1 MRKNKDLLTVLI
13 KNNTAC
19 SIVKNFIAAKCLIAT
34 FKDFHLISEYDFIGD
49 PWWPESQNNC
59 PSINFERLEIAN
71 FK

>member
-34 FKDFHLISEYDFIGD
+34 FKDFHLLDEYDFIGGT
-49 PWWPESQNNC
+49 WWPEGQYNC
-59 PSINFERLEIAN
+59 PSINFKRLKIEV